1 MIKTG
6 ASAGTPPGRLQE
18 KPPFNDKLA
27 KEPAMKDFWAFRT
40 MVTPVIIQII
50 FWVGV
55 LVTVVAGAVMLIYG
69 IRHYEAGLGRYIYK
83 GALLLCLGPLGVRV
97 YCEILI
103 VFFRIN
109 ETLTEIKHGLEG
121 RQPPA

>member
-1 MIKTG
+1 M
-6 ASAGTPPGRLQE
+6 S
-18 KPPFNDKLA
+18 
-27 KEPAMKDFWAFRT
+27 DFWAFRK

-55 LVTVVAGAVMLIYG
+55 IACIIAGLVLIGMG
-69 IRHYEAGLGRYIYK
+69 IRQGPLLIGMGISAKQMKLG
-83 GALLLCLGPLGVRV
+83 GALLLLLGPLAVRL

-109 ETLTEIKHGLEG
+109 ETLTEIKHALE
-121 RQPPA
+121 RKAIHMD